1 MQERRRHERIFVALE
16 VRVTWPNH
24 GTVIGVTR
32 DFSDSGAYIFVDFGT
47 PPARNA
53 EMLLQLN
60 QQVNGKEAPVLKA
73 RVVRVEPG
81 AMIFCF
87 TEVPMGADDELSR
100 AGSTVE
106 SPT

>member
-16 VRVTWPNH
+16 IRVTWPNH

-32 DFSDSGAYIFVDFGT
+32 DFSDSGVYLFVDFGAH
-47 PPARNA
+47 PAKGE

-60 QQVNGKEAPVLKA
+60 QLVNGTAAPVLKA

-81 AMIFCF
+81 AIIFAF
-87 TEVPMGADDELSR
+87 TEVPEGADDELSR
-100 AGSTVE
+100 ASITV
-106 SPT
+106 